1 MCPGILFQWTNN
13 EMSASLCYPHEVDEN
28 NAECEESAMVYQTA
42 SDRGNGPVVGQT
54 FRDARFLEVYN
65 NLVSVDYGI
74 QEESGIVPCYEVRK
88 PIGYALLLG
97 CDRTPD
103 DPQFLL
109 IRQDLVLMEETLSDG
124 GWVVSNPCLNAGS
137 LNLTACNDYLNSLK
151 DDRSLMLDKYS
162 CFMFYYSGHGISE
175 GLLLSDGRCIPYEE
189 IVTRISSIPALVN
202 KPKIFIFDSC
212 RTAIDRKKESQG
224 IWNYL
229 PFNKS
234 IDLRH
239 NEQKMRDYPPPHTV
253 ISFSAC
259 EGMAS
264 FLDDDSGSFYT
275 RDLSNKLKQYGK
287 LLSFGEILTLVNG
300 GAALLAQGA
309 KKEQRPVTYSSLDRL
324 LVLNC
329 EFNWRVRILLLSACT
344 AASLG
349 QAFDLCS
356 YFILS
361 NDYWCQNANNVI
373 LIILCSISFS
383 FTSKFLIQKQRIV
396 SSIELLNWYFLT
408 MRFIILMYVAIPTG
422 DGLRNTHYNGEDM
435 P

>member
-1 MCPGILFQWTNN
+1 
-13 EMSASLCYPHEVDEN
+13 MSASPCYPHQVYEN
-28 NAECEESAMVYQTA
+28 NEESEMVYQTA
-42 SDRGNGPVVGQT
+42 SGIYTGSSDRGTSPVVGLN
-54 FRDARFLEVYN
+54 FRDARLLTVYN
-65 NLVSVDYGI
+65 NQFDYGI
-74 QEESGIVPCYEVRK
+74 QEESGVVPCYEVRE

-103 DPQFLL
+103 DLKPLL
-109 IRQDLVLMEETLSDG
+109 IKQDLVLMEETLSDG

-137 LNLTACNDYLNSLK
+137 LNLTACNNFLNSLE
-151 DDRSLMLDKYS
+151 DDRSLKLGKYS

-189 IVTRISSIPALVN
+189 IVTRISSISALVN

-212 RTAIDRKKESQG
+212 RTEIDRKKESQG

-234 IDLRH
+234 IDKRH
-239 NEQKMRDYPPPHTV
+239 IEQKMKDYPPPHTV

-259 EGMAS
+259 EGMPS
-264 FLDDDSGSFYT
+264 FADDDSGSFYT
-275 RDLSNKLKQYGK
+275 RDLANKLKQLGK

-300 GAALLAQGA
+300 GAALLAQEA
-309 KKEQRPVTYSSLDRL
+309 KKEQRPVTYCSLDRL

-329 EFNWRVRILLLSACT
+329 EFNCRVRILLLSACT

-349 QAFDLCS
+349 QAFDLYS
-356 YFILS
+356 YFI
-361 NDYWCQNANNVI
+361 
-373 LIILCSISFS
+373 
-383 FTSKFLIQKQRIV
+383 QKQCNASLKPRLPLPPRF
-396 SSIELLNWYFLT
+396 SS
-408 MRFIILMYVAIPTG
+408 P
-422 DGLRNTHYNGEDM
+422 